1 MNSLWQDLLRELAPP
16 PVKRQPVANDE
27 EDAWESLSAQLRQ
40 NTRPAPET
48 PAIKPQRQERRAK
61 QDAPMKISPPPNAPN
76 DLTDTPPL
84 RAGNRYAAML
94 RGNPQNVRDA
104 VVLAEILGAPKW
116 R

>member
-1 MNSLWQDLLRELAPP
+1 
-16 PVKRQPVANDE
+16 
-27 EDAWESLSAQLRQ
+27 
-40 NTRPAPET
+40 
-48 PAIKPQRQERRAK
+48 
-61 QDAPMKISPPPNAPN
+61 MKISPPPNAPN
-76 DLTDTPPL
+76 DLTNLPTPS